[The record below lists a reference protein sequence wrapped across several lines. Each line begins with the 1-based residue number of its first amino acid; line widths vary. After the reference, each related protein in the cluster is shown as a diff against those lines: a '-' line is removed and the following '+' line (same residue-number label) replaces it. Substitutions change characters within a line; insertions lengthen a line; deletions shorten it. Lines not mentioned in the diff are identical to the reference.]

1 MKPCRMQ
8 NQISLYLDGELNGE
22 ALRRFEDHLQNC
34 EGCRTELEQMSDLL
48 RALRTLPE
56 REVPAGLTDRLHAAL
71 AQEAT
76 KGTVRMK
83 RKFNPWIAAPIAA
96 ALVVFVAGG
105 ALLLNNQQS
114 PMRNNMVAPAP
125 ENRMMDLAGAPDEGA
140 RDGANYGIAE
150 EVPQATAAAEA
161 VSPDEQK
168 TATTDNYTSTDKT
181 KSFTGGGD
189 ADIRSS
195 LQSNALL
202 NAQSGRK
209 MIYTANLQLETRE
222 FNKSLAG
229 VNDILARY
237 NGYVEQNQVS
247 GVPEGKTDGRSASFT
262 LRFPIANYDKAM
274 GDLAAL
280 GNLLSRTEST
290 EDVSRQHVDT
300 EARNKTLTLQRDRL
314 YELLAKADKMEN
326 IISLENEI
334 TRLTTEIEQMS
345 AQLRFWDDKV
355 SYSSVSVNL
364 RELVTPPQ
372 SVTPPDPDLNTRR
385 SGAFYDTLNNM
396 REGFEEFTVR
406 FMGAL
411 PWLIIVIVAVGI
423 ALGVAIPLIR
433 RAARARRN
441 DTPKEE

>member
-1 MKPCRMQ
+1 MAAD
-8 NQISLYLDGELNGE
+8 S
-22 ALRRFEDHLQNC
+22 F
-34 EGCRTELEQMSDLL
+34 
-48 RALRTLPE
+48 RAT
-56 REVPAGLTDRLHAAL
+56 TK
-71 AQEAT
+71 AQT
-76 KGTVRMK
+76 FGGDT
-83 RKFNPWIAAPIAA
+83 
-96 ALVVFVAGG
+96 GG
-105 ALLLNNQQS
+105 A
-114 PMRNNMVAPAP
+114 
-125 ENRMMDLAGAPDEGA
+125 
-140 RDGANYGIAE
+140 
-150 EVPQATAAAEA
+150 VPG
-161 VSPDEQK
+161 V
-168 TATTDNYTSTDKT
+168 
-181 KSFTGGGD
+181 G
-189 ADIRSS
+189 

-209 MIYTANLQLETRE
+209 MIYTANLQLETHE
-222 FNKSLAG
+222 FERSLTG
-229 VNDILARY
+229 VNDILTRY
-237 NGYVEQNQVS
+237 NGYVEQNQLS
-247 GVPEGKTDGRSASFT
+247 GVPEGKAGDGRSASFT

-290 EDVSRQHVDT
+290 EDVSRQYVDT

-334 TRLTTEIEQMS
+334 SRLTTEIEQMS

-411 PWLIIVIVAVGI
+411 PWLIIGIVAVGI
-423 ALGVAIPLIR
+423 ALGVAIPLIL
-433 RAARARRN
+433 RATRARRN

>member
-34 EGCRTELEQMSDLL
+34 EGCRTEVEQMSDLL

-83 RKFNPWIAAPIAA
+83 RKFNPWIAAPVAA

-105 ALLLNNQQS
+105 ALLLNNRQS
-114 PMRNNMVAPAP
+114 PMRYDVAPAP
-125 ENRMMDLAGAPDEGA
+125 ENRLMDMAGAPDEGA
-140 RDGANYGIAE
+140 RDGANYGVAE
-150 EVPQATAAAEA
+150 AVPQATAAAEA
-161 VSPDEQK
+161 ISPEEPT
-168 TATTDNYTSTDKT
+168 TAENDNYTTSNKT
-181 KSFTGGGD
+181 NSLTGGGD
-189 ADIRSS
+189 AGNRTG

-222 FNKSLAG
+222 FDKSLAG

-247 GVPEGKTDGRSASFT
+247 GVPEGKTGGRSASFT

-290 EDVSRQHVDT
+290 EDVSRQYVDT

-355 SYSSVSVNL
+355 SYSSVSINL

-372 SVTPPDPDLNTRR
+372 SVIPPDPDLNTRR
-385 SGAFYDTLNNM
+385 SGAFYDTLNSM

-411 PWLIIVIVAVGI
+411 PWLIIVIVAAGI

-441 DTPKEE
+441 DTSKEE